1 MSTTKIRTR
10 IPALTKHST
19 GQARV
24 RLNGRDVYCG
34 LWGSP
39 EAEAKYRRVVADF
52 IASGIVPESRRQ
64 AGHTEPLVG
73 DLILAYVTD
82 CKRRL
87 KARSFSASIQPVL
100 KQFRPAYAM
109 LPVNAFTAR
118 DLVAHRETL
127 MQDAMDAGKP
137 LSRSYVNDKLTAVIR
152 RLFKWGHARGI
163 VNAETWLAV
172 QSVEPV
178 AYNHPLVVRRPR
190 VRPVSADDVENTLGE
205 LPSVV
210 RDMVEVQRWT
220 GARPAEV
227 CGMRWADIDT
237 TGKVW
242 VCRPQEHKTAHHGHD
257 REILIPARVQSIL
270 EKYLYRPTS
279 ATIFSPIDSER
290 QRRMELRM
298 HRMTPVQ
305 PSQRQRGQDR
315 AQNEGKR
322 QRAPKDNYTTTSYAQ
337 AIARAAERAGVE
349 HWAPNQLR
357 HLRLT
362 EVRNEFGIEAAAG
375 IAGHT
380 RLETTQVYAA
390 QKNTEAL
397 KSALAAS

>member
-1 MSTTKIRTR
+1 MSTTKIPTR
-10 IPALTKHST
+10 IPALHKHKS

-24 RLNGRDVYCG
+24 RIEGRDVYCG
-34 LWGSP
+34 LWDTP
-39 EAEAKYRRVVADF
+39 EAEAKYRRVIADY
-52 IASGIVPESRRQ
+52 IAAGIVPESRRQ
-64 AGHTEPLVG
+64 TGQTDPLVG
-73 DLILAYVTD
+73 DLILAYVAD

-127 MQDAMDAGKP
+127 MQAAMEAGKP

-190 VRPVSADDVENTLGE
+190 VRPVSANDVENTLAE

-257 REILIPARVQSIL
+257 REILIPTRVQSIL
-270 EKYLYRPTS
+270 EKYQYRAAG

-305 PSQRQRGQDR
+305 PSQRQRGQER

-337 AIARAAERAGVE
+337 AIARAAERGGVE

-390 QKNTEAL
+390 RAGMEAMM
-397 KSALAAS
+397 SAMSTG